1 MIARVE
7 VSGLPPRRAVGLRA
21 DSRVANA
28 LAALPSRV
36 TAARVVFRDENAAKG
51 GVDMRCAITVS
62 LAGRGRMHVA
72 DVATTPRRA
81 LDGALDKL
89 ARRLARTQQRER
101 QSSRRPKKYHVA
113 ARLAGRRA

>member
-1 MIARVE
+1 MIARVD

-21 DSRVANA
+21 DARVAKF

-51 GVDMRCAITVS
+51 GRDMRCAITVS
-62 LAGRGRMHVA
+62 LAGRGRIHVA
-72 DVATTPRRA
+72 ELSTTARQA

-101 QSSRRPKKYHVA
+101 QRSRRPKKYHVA
-113 ARLAGRRA
+113 ARLAGRRV